1 MILNHLGEWGA
12 VYNTFYVNF
21 AVKMEK
27 RTKSQMFLPSK
38 NESLLF
44 CHCKYYGLNI
54 SSFYVCVI
62 ID

>member
-1 MILNHLGEWGA
+1 MILNHLGKWGA
-12 VYNTFYVNF
+12 DYNTFYVNF
-21 AVKMEK
+21 AVKIEK
-27 RTKSQMFLPSK
+27 RTKSQIFLPSK

-62 ID
+62 IG